1 MKHVTTFTAW
11 EGRSPLECSLVRKR
25 CPGLL
30 AGWLITLRHSVG
42 FLACIRDGQ
51 AIYFGKR
58 TPYFFGER
66 LGLRHINAPTG
77 LPQLK
82 IPRGNPQNTAMHA
95 LLIRRMFCGQAMEA
109 TEGYEQL
116 ERRRRSK
123 FDKQIAN
130 RVLLGSAGLDEG
142 IDRNV
147 KLA

>member
-1 MKHVTTFTAW
+1 M
-11 EGRSPLECSLVRKR
+11 ECSLVRKR
-25 CPGLL
+25 CLGLL
-30 AGWLITLRHSVG
+30 AGWLITQSVSAG

-51 AIYFGKR
+51 AIYFGTG

-66 LGLRHINAPTG
+66 SGLRQINAPNG
-77 LPQLK
+77 LAQLE
-82 IPRGNPQNTAMHA
+82 IPRRNPQNTAMHA

-109 TEGYEQL
+109 AEGYEQL